1 MTLPKNQKTFLNN
14 FMDSLLLTTDEMAEI
29 DNRAINEFGVPGVC
43 LMENAG
49 VGVVRAMQ
57 NRYGNMKDRRI
68 GILAGKGKNGGDG
81 FVIARH
87 LHNLGSR
94 VHIYCLFDPDESVG
108 DTSTHLNIVRK
119 MGIHIEVLK
128 NEEAVSQSETSFRDM
143 EFWVDAVFGTGLNAN
158 PKGHI
163 AKALSILTSMEI
175 PIISVD
181 IPSGLLANT
190 GQPTEIALRA
200 DMTVT
205 FGFPKLGHIL
215 YPGPDYSGRLIV
227 SDIGIPKAAAN
238 AQGVKTFLLES
249 DKATSLFPKYPAD
262 AHKGNFGH
270 VLVLAGAT
278 GKMGAGYMAAEA
290 VLRAGAGLVT
300 LGYPKGAISLGPTP
314 PEIMTLPLASTTS
327 GTFSNE
333 AILPGLE
340 AASMVDA
347 VVIGPGITTQ
357 KETVSFVH
365 DWLVR
370 CDRPMVV
377 DADALNAMALGF
389 AKWNEVTAPL
399 CLTPHPGEFSRLTGQ
414 SIKEVQTNRIEAA
427 RKFSSERTVEIALKG
442 ARTILASPNGEVWV
456 NMSGSAVL
464 ASGGTG
470 DVLAGAVGSFLAQGL
485 SPAGAL
491 QAAVHLHGIAGDLA
505 SQKHGQRGVL
515 ASDIMHL
522 LPDARKKLVH
532 PSIAPNVN

>member
-1 MTLPKNQKTFLNN
+1 
-14 FMDSLLLTTDEMAEI
+14 MDSLLLTTNEMAEI
-29 DNRAINEFGVPGVC
+29 DNRAINEFGIPGVC

-57 NRYGNMKDRRI
+57 NRYGNMEDRRI

-108 DTSTHLNIVRK
+108 DTHTHLNTARK

-128 NEEAVSQSETSFRDM
+128 NEERVSQSEFSFHNM

-163 AKALSILTSMEI
+163 AKALSILTSMER

-200 DMTVT
+200 DLTVT
-205 FGFPKLGHIL
+205 FGFPKVGHIL

-227 SDIGIPKAAAN
+227 ADIGIPKAAAN

-262 AHKGNFGH
+262 AHKGSFGH

-314 PEIMTLPLASTTS
+314 PEIMTLPLPSTSS

-365 DWLVR
+365 NWLVR

-389 AKWNEVTAPL
+389 TKWNEVTASL

-414 SIKEVQTNRIEAA
+414 SIEEVQTNRIEVA
-427 RKFSSERTVEIALKG
+427 RKFSEEKTVEVALKG

-456 NMSGSAVL
+456 NMSGNAVL

-470 DVLAGAVGSFLAQGL
+470 DVLAGIAGSLLAQGL
-485 SPAGAL
+485 SSTDAL
-491 QAAVHLHGIAGDLA
+491 RAAVHLHGMAGDIA
-505 SQKHGQRGVL
+505 AQKMGGRGVL

-522 LPDARKKLVH
+522 LPDAREKLVH
-532 PSIAPNVN
+532 PTIAPNTNVQNGQKRCS